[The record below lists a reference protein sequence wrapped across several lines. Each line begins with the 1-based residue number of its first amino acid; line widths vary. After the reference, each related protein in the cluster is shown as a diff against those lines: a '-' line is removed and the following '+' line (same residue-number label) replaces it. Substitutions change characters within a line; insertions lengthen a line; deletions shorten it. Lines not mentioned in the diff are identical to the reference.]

1 MTREPMQVVQ
11 ALFDEYPEHFDP
23 ETEQEYVKALASLN
37 DRWASVSDL
46 PCDYAYYDTLEQ
58 AGLIERKN
66 EPVFYERTPRGFR
79 IYYRLPKEGSHHDLT
94 QTHP

>member
-1 MTREPMQVVQ
+1 MTHDALQEVR
-11 ALFDEYPEHFDP
+11 ALFVNDPEHFDR

-37 DRWASVSDL
+37 QHWSSVSDL

-58 AGLIERKN
+58 VGLIERKN

-79 IYYRLPKEGSHHDLT
+79 IYYKLPEEGTHHGLT
-94 QTHP
+94 